1 MEKGLKI
8 LEKQPRGVGYDAEG
22 ARQRKHQ
29 TKNLEKLNNNN
40 KTLTT
45 VKNAARRTC
54 LENNNNNNISERQR
68 RKQEH
73 EKQRDKVMEN
83 ERRS

>member
-8 LEKQPRGVGYDAEG
+8 LEKQPRGGGYDAEG

-54 LENNNNNNISERQR
+54 LENNNNIGERQR
-68 RKQEH
+68 RQQEH

-83 ERRS
+83 ERGS

>member
-1 MEKGLKI
+1 LEKGLKI
-8 LEKQPRGVGYDAEG
+8 LEKQPRGGGYDAEG

-54 LENNNNNNISERQR
+54 LENNNNIGERQR
-68 RKQEH
+68 RQQEH

-83 ERRS
+83 ERGS

>member
-1 MEKGLKI
+1 LEKGLKI
-8 LEKQPRGVGYDAEG
+8 LEKQPRGGGYDAEG

-40 KTLTT
+40 KALTT

-54 LENNNNNNISERQR
+54 LENNNNIGERQR
-68 RKQEH
+68 RQQEH

-83 ERRS
+83 ERGS

>member
-8 LEKQPRGVGYDAEG
+8 LEKQPRGGGYDAEG
-22 ARQRKHQ
+22 ARQRKQQ

-40 KTLTT
+40 KALTT

-54 LENNNNNNISERQR
+54 LENNNNIGERQR
-68 RKQEH
+68 RQQEH

-83 ERRS
+83 ERGS

>member
-8 LEKQPRGVGYDAEG
+8 LEKQPRGGGYDAEG

-40 KTLTT
+40 KALTT

-54 LENNNNNNISERQR
+54 LENNNNIGERQR
-68 RKQEH
+68 RQQEH

-83 ERRS
+83 ERGS